1 MKNLMVERRN
11 FVLLGAFVIGG
22 ALFGFAVSSIPSPSD
37 PTVFWVGNFSSP
49 WAVLAFLAGWS
60 QRSWLWAA
68 CAGAVADIACV
79 VGFYCRFLT
88 LDPSAFG
95 LARSTDVMTV
105 ALTSASHWIEF
116 VSPWVGI
123 ALAAGLIYGSLGR
136 WWGRSRS
143 FVAGAAVA
151 VPFIAEP
158 WLWPLYVGFYKGPT
172 VLWAAE
178 IAVGLLVLAWV
189 VTAWRRT
196 RSTHVAP

>member
-1 MKNLMVERRN
+1 MFEKRK
-11 FVLLGAFVIGG
+11 FALLVAFALGG

-68 CAGAVADIACV
+68 CSGALADIACV

-95 LARSTDVMTV
+95 LPRSTDVMTV
-105 ALTSASHWIEF
+105 ALTSAGHWIVF
-116 VSPWVGI
+116 VSPWIGLAVG
-123 ALAAGLIYGSLGR
+123 AGLIYGSLGR

-143 FVAGAAVA
+143 LIAGAAVA

-158 WLWPLYVGFYKGPT
+158 LLWPIYEGFYKGPT
-172 VLWAAE
+172 FVWIAE
-178 IAVGLLVLAWV
+178 VAVGLLVMSWV
-189 VTAWRRT
+189 VIVWRRS
-196 RSTHVAP
+196 RPMHLAR